1 MPQGDISVVLKNR
14 QVQKQPIYIES
25 GRLVIT
31 TPDSGID
38 GLSTIVERQVDGARL
53 SFRSFRRKDEKGV
66 STYDIG
72 LAGRRNLTL
81 SALVEAIRS
90 YLDGDRE
97 ALRKV
102 NSQ

>member
-1 MPQGDISVVLKNR
+1 MPQNISIQLTNHKIETR
-14 QVQKQPIYIES
+14 KIYTES

-38 GLSTIVERQVDGARL
+38 GLSTIVERQVTGATL

-66 STYDIG
+66 STYDIKLVG
-72 LAGRRNLTL
+72 SRNLTL

-90 YLDGDRE
+90 YLDGNRE

-102 NSQ
+102 NEQ